1 MRNIHLKK
9 GTEWL
14 LDRYLTKFKSA
25 VLAAAIGLF
34 AFGQNS
40 SRQVSEPVRTRF
52 SLLLLLLSRRK
63 GLRLGIV
70 IVMHLQLLTVIQL
83 IPVIIE
89 RTRSFCAGRPI
100 SPRIAT
106 LTSYKLTLIVH
117 QERFTKKESVGGQL
131 ARVILPLLLK

>member
-52 SLLLLLLSRRK
+52 SLLLLSRRK